1 VSGGATRSLETL
13 LYGAGN
19 PLAARLQDLSGE
31 RCYTAAG
38 LQDTVRARVVAAG
51 RAVRFVPG
59 AVSGEPF
66 GDRGE
71 RLAEG
76 CAIVS
81 DVRPADDGRTIVVAI
96 EG

>member
-1 VSGGATRSLETL
+1 
-13 LYGAGN
+13 
-19 PLAARLQDLSGE
+19 
-31 RCYTAAG
+31 
-38 LQDTVRARVVAAG
+38 
-51 RAVRFVPG
+51 VRFVPG

-71 RLAEG
+71 RLAAG

-81 DVRPADDGRTIVVAI
+81 DVYPADDGRTIVVAI